1 MYPNLFG
8 IDGFS
13 MVVMILIGV
22 IAATVLFF
30 IYLSKAGVEKKSFL
44 DLGVVIT
51 ATAFMGIV
59 FAILVEN
66 IYEAIKASV
75 NGLIPH
81 WTWAM
86 TFYGGLLGGVATF
99 ILIYRFY
106 YLRHNKPIFDEILRI
121 SPACIALGHGFGR
134 IGCFLSGCCY
144 GITTGTNW
152 DIYFPALGEKHL
164 PTHLFE
170 MAFLFLLAALLAF
183 FAFKHITDYTMIIYL
198 ASYATFRFIIEF
210 FRGDERGQLAGLSPS
225 QYWCIAI
232 ILLIVPLF
240 FLLKYKFFKKE
251 EKVDEV
257 SSN

>member
-22 IAATVLFF
+22 IAASVLFF
-30 IYLSKAGVEKKSFL
+30 IYLHKVGVSKKSFL

-51 ATAFMGIV
+51 ATALMGVV
-59 FAILVEN
+59 FAILFEN

-75 NGLIPH
+75 DGVYPH
-81 WTWAM
+81 WTWGM
-86 TFYGGLLGGVATF
+86 TFYGGLVGGVATF
-99 ILIYRFY
+99 ILMYRFY
-106 YLRHNKPIFDEILRI
+106 YVRHNPPIFDEILRI

-144 GITTGTNW
+144 GITTGTAW
-152 DIYFPALGEKHL
+152 DIYFPNLGEKHL
-164 PTHLFE
+164 PTQLFE
-170 MAFLFLLAALLAF
+170 MTFLFLLAGVLIFL
-183 FAFKHITDYTMIIYL
+183 AFKHVTDYTMLIYL
-198 ASYATFRFIIEF
+198 GSYAVFRFVIEF

-225 QYWCIAI
+225 QYWCILI
-232 ILLIVPLF
+232 VLLIVPLY
-240 FLLKYKFFKKE
+240 FLLKNKFFKKE

-257 SSN
+257 SSC